1 MSSLQNSLVA
11 SYINMKEMHIKDIL
25 YIENNSYGYPWSE
38 KIFND
43 CLKNNYLCRVLMLD
57 NTLIGFLISSIIQD
71 ECHIMNLCVDAKYR
85 GSGYGR
91 LILNKLHDEI
101 ATLSCKT
108 VFLECR
114 PSNIS
119 AMNLY
124 ESEGYNEIGVRR
136 NYYPAPNGYEDAI
149 MLAKNVKK

>member
-1 MSSLQNSLVA
+1 MSSLQNSLVV
-11 SYINMKEMHIKDIL
+11 SYINMEEKHIKDIL
-25 YIENNSYGYPWSE
+25 CIENNSYGYPWSE

-43 CLKNNYLCRVLMLD
+43 CLKNNYLCRVLILD
-57 NTLIGFLISSIIQD
+57 NVLIGFLISSIIQD

-101 ATLSCKT
+101 ATISCKT

-136 NYYPAPNGYEDAI
+136 NYYPAPNGYEDADN
-149 MLAKNVKK
+149 AG

>member
-11 SYINMKEMHIKDIL
+11 SYINMEEKHIKDISC
-25 YIENNSYGYPWSE
+25 IENNSYGYPWSE

-43 CLKNNYLCRVLMLD
+43 CLKNNYLCRVLILD
-57 NTLIGFLISSIIQD
+57 NVLIGFLISSIIQD

-101 ATLSCKT
+101 ATISCKT

-136 NYYPAPNGYEDAI
+136 NYYPAPNGYEDAV

>member
-1 MSSLQNSLVA
+1 MSSLQNSLIA
-11 SYINMKEMHIKDIL
+11 SYIDMEAIHIKDIL
-25 YIENNSYGYPWSE
+25 IIENNSYGYPWSE

-43 CLKNNYLCRVLMLD
+43 CLNNNYFCRVLMLD
-57 NTLIGFLISSIIQD
+57 DTLIGFLISSIIQD
-71 ECHIMNLCVDAKYR
+71 ECHIMNLCIDIKHR

-91 LILNKLHDEI
+91 LMLNKLHDEI
-101 ATLSCKT
+101 KNHNCKV

-114 PSNIS
+114 PSNKS

-124 ESEGYNEIGVRR
+124 KSEGYNEIGVRR
-136 NYYPAPNGYEDAI
+136 NYYPAPNGYEDAV

>member
-1 MSSLQNSLVA
+1 M
-11 SYINMKEMHIKDIL
+11 EETHIKDIL

-71 ECHIMNLCVDAKYR
+71 ECHIMNLCVDSKYR

-101 ATLSCKT
+101 ATINCKT

-114 PSNIS
+114 PSNIF

>member
-1 MSSLQNSLVA
+1 MSSLQNSLVV
-11 SYINMKEMHIKDIL
+11 SYINMEEKHIKDIL
-25 YIENNSYGYPWSE
+25 CIENNSYGYPWSE

-43 CLKNNYLCRVLMLD
+43 CLKNNYLCRVLILD
-57 NTLIGFLISSIIQD
+57 NVLIGFLISSIIQD

-101 ATLSCKT
+101 ATISCKT

-136 NYYPAPNGYEDAI
+136 NYYPAPNGYEDAV

>member
-1 MSSLQNSLVA
+1 MSSLQNSLVV
-11 SYINMKEMHIKDIL
+11 SYINMEEKHIKDIL
-25 YIENNSYGYPWSE
+25 CIENNSYGYPWSE

-43 CLKNNYLCRVLMLD
+43 CLKNNYLCRVLILD
-57 NTLIGFLISSIIQD
+57 NVLIGFLISSIIQD

-108 VFLECR
+108 VFSECR

-119 AMNLY
+119 AMHLY

>member
-1 MSSLQNSLVA
+1 MSSLQNSLVV
-11 SYINMKEMHIKDIL
+11 SYINMEEKHIKDIL
-25 YIENNSYGYPWSE
+25 CIENNSYGYPWSE

-43 CLKNNYLCRVLMLD
+43 CLKNNYLCRVLVLD
-57 NTLIGFLISSIIQD
+57 NVLIGFLISSIIQD

-101 ATLSCKT
+101 ATISCKT

-136 NYYPAPNGYEDAI
+136 NYYPAPNGYEDAV

>member
-1 MSSLQNSLVA
+1 MSSLQNSLVV
-11 SYINMKEMHIKDIL
+11 SYINMEEKHIKDIL
-25 YIENNSYGYPWSE
+25 CIENNSYGYPWSE

-43 CLKNNYLCRVLMLD
+43 CLKNNYLCRVLILD
-57 NTLIGFLISSIIQD
+57 NVLIGFLISSIIQD

-101 ATLSCKT
+101 ATISCKT

>member
-11 SYINMKEMHIKDIL
+11 SYINMEEKHIKDIL
-25 YIENNSYGYPWSE
+25 CIENNSYGYPWSE

-43 CLKNNYLCRVLMLD
+43 CLKNNYFCRVLMLD
-57 NTLIGFLISSIIQD
+57 NVLIGFLISSIIQD

-101 ATLSCKT
+101 ATISCKT

-119 AMNLY
+119 AINLY